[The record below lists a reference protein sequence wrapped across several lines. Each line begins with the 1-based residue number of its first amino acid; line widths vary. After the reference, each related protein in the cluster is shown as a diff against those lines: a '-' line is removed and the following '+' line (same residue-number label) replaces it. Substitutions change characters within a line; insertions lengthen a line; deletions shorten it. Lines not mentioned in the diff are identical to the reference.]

1 MKKTLT
7 LITLMAGAVGGYAQG
22 TLAWGD
28 YIGSGTSQFT
38 ITVWSPNPSAPT
50 VQQIGNSST
59 DASPTPGS
67 TVYGGAPLGGAA
79 TGTGATA
86 YGNGNAYT
94 IALYASTSSSTAVTP
109 TTADEVVSSTFE
121 NMGGTGKSNIL
132 ESTAFGGGPGYAGAW
147 TANFGSEN
155 TTALPGTLTGT
166 AGSAQVML
174 AAWYSGGGITSYSA
188 AVTAGVPAG
197 TSEIGMLSGLGGL
210 NSGGPPSTAPDLAGL
225 GITSF
230 SLVTPVTT
238 PEPSTIALGVIGA
251 SAFLMRLRRK
261 V

>member
-28 YIGSGTSQFT
+28 YIGSGGSQFT
-38 ITVWSPNPSAPT
+38 ITVWSPNPSAPG

-59 DASPTPGS
+59 DASPNPGS
-67 TVYGGAPLGGAA
+67 TVYGGVPLGGST
-79 TGTGATA
+79 TGSGPTA
-86 YGNGNAYT
+86 YGNGNAWT
-94 IALYASTSSSTAVTP
+94 IALYASTSSTTAVTP
-109 TTADEVVSSTFE
+109 TTGDEVVSSTFE

-132 ESTAFGGGPGYAGAW
+132 ESTAYGGGPGYAGAW
-147 TANFGSEN
+147 TANFGSFN

-174 AAWYSGGGITSYSA
+174 AAWYSGGGITSYAA
-188 AVTAGVPAG
+188 AVGAVPAG
-197 TSEIGMLSGLGGL
+197 TSEIGMLVGLGGL
-210 NSGGPPSTAPDLAGL
+210 NASGPPSTAPDLAGI

-230 SLVTPVTT
+230 SLTSV

>member
-1 MKKTLT
+1 
-7 LITLMAGAVGGYAQG
+7 MAGAVGGYAQG

-28 YIGSGTSQFT
+28 YIGSGGSQFT
-38 ITVWSPNPSAPT
+38 ITVWSPNPSTPGT
-50 VQQIGNSST
+50 QQIGNSST
-59 DASPTPGS
+59 DASPSPGS
-67 TVYGGAPLGGAA
+67 TVYGGVPLGGAA
-79 TGTGATA
+79 TGSGATA

-94 IALYASTSSSTAVTP
+94 IALYASTSSATAVTP

-174 AAWYSGGGITSYSA
+174 AAWYSGSGITSYATA
-188 AVTAGVPAG
+188 ASTPGIPYGA
-197 TSEIGMLSGLGGL
+197 SEIGILSGLGGL

-230 SLVTPVTT
+230 SLVTTV